1 MNPALRMDIENCA
14 LMAPNS
20 WGNRHFEAYEED
32 KVRRLGPESI
42 EPKRVKYKR
51 FAR

>member
-1 MNPALRMDIENCA
+1 LE
-14 LMAPNS
+14 
-20 WGNRHFEAYEED
+20 GNFEAYEED

-42 EPKRVKYKR
+42 KPKRVKYKR